1 MTAFL
6 FLANGMLLEH
16 VTGNVAF
23 NKSCSQSEGAQDDD
37 TQAARAVDGH
47 SHPVMIN
54 QNCARPTRHDNIDA
68 WWTVDLGGT
77 YTMSSV
83 IVHSTTRRKCSIDFR
98 LFTSIEIIIMTD
110 LYMYI

>member
-1 MTAFL
+1 MC
-6 FLANGMLLEH
+6 LEH

-37 TQAARAVDGH
+37 KQAARAVDGH
-47 SHPVMIN
+47 LHPVMIK

-77 YTMSSV
+77 YTISSV
-83 IVHSTTRRKCSIDFR
+83 IVHSTTRRKYNLGFR
-98 LFTSIEIIIMTD
+98 VLTSFEINTMGDI
-110 LYMYI
+110 YMYI